1 MLLSSYRGHHSELD
15 GDNVAIWLIPF
26 IIGAVSLLF
35 SLSSRVVRR
44 ISMRASLGAAF
55 SILLA
60 FIEPTSFGRVA
71 IALVYVI
78 GATSVVFRYRKIV
91 GADRDTSV

>member
-1 MLLSSYRGHHSELD
+1 
-15 GDNVAIWLIPF
+15 
-26 IIGAVSLLF
+26 
-35 SLSSRVVRR
+35 
-44 ISMRASLGAAF
+44 MRASLGAAF

-60 FIEPTSFGRVA
+60 FIEPTAFGRVA